1 VTFDHARKI
10 ADAVLYEGYVLYP
23 YRASAR
29 KNRLRWQ
36 FGVLAPRSWSEAG
49 GGEAWW
55 MQTTCLVEPGAE
67 AHLTG
72 RIRFLHVLART
83 VEEPPH
89 PGSETFRPVEALDVG
104 GRLWTSWEEGAER
117 EVDFAEPLPQ
127 DGSRAERVV
136 GFAFPGDRRV
146 ESIRDEQDRLA
157 GRVVRTQ
164 RPIEGAIRLS
174 VDRVAGSRPL
184 LAVRIRVEN
193 LTPLDT
199 PGAPRAQALGTF
211 LVGTH
216 ALLAV
221 QGGEFVS
228 LLDHPPWAAA
238 AAAAC
243 ENVRTWP
250 VLVGPEGS
258 CDVVLSSPII
268 LQDHPEIAPESA
280 GDLFDATE
288 IDEIL
293 TLRTMTL
300 TEEEKREARATDPR
314 AAEIID
320 RVDTMPAEL
329 LERLHGAVRSLRPV
343 TTPAAAPAPW
353 WDPGVD
359 ASVSPETDQIEVAG
373 VAVARGSR
381 VRLCPGA
388 RRSDAQDM
396 FLAGRVARVEGVFLD
411 VEDKRYLAV
420 TLEEDPA
427 AELHQWH
434 GRYLYFAPDEVEPL
448 ESRP

>member
-1 VTFDHARKI
+1 VTFEHARKV

-36 FGVLAPRSWSEAG
+36 FGVLAPRAWSEAG
-49 GGEAWW
+49 GDEAWW
-55 MQTTCLVEPGAE
+55 MQTACLVEPRGD

-72 RIRFLHVLART
+72 RVRFLHVLTRA
-83 VEEPPH
+83 VEEAS
-89 PGSETFRPVEALDVG
+89 GGGFRPVESLDVA
-104 GRLWTSWEEGAER
+104 GRLWTSWEEGVER
-117 EVDFAEPLPQ
+117 EVGFDAPLL
-127 DGSRAERVV
+127 GGEREAERVV
-136 GFAFPGDRRV
+136 GFAFPGDRS
-146 ESIRDEQDRLA
+146 EEPIHDGDRLA

-164 RPIEGAIRLS
+164 HPLEGVMRIS
-174 VDRVAGSRPL
+174 VERVGGSRPL
-184 LAVRIRVEN
+184 LMVRIRVEN
-193 LTPLDT
+193 VTSLD
-199 PGAPRAQALGTF
+199 APKAVRSEALGAF

-216 ALLAV
+216 TLLAV
-221 QGGEFVS
+221 EGGQFVS
-228 LLDHPPWAAA
+228 LLDAPPWAPAA
-238 AAAAC
+238 GLSS

-250 VLVGPEGS
+250 VLIGPAGS
-258 CDVVLSSPII
+258 REVMLSSPII

-300 TEEEKREARATDPR
+300 TDEEKREARATDPR

-320 RVDTMPAEL
+320 RVDTMPPEL
-329 LERLHGAVRSLRPV
+329 LERLHGAIRSLRPV
-343 TTPAAAPAPW
+343 AEPAAEIAPW

-359 ASVSPETDQIEVAG
+359 ASVSPETDQVEVAG
-373 VAVARGSR
+373 VALARGSR

-388 RRSDAQDM
+388 RRADAQDM

-448 ESRP
+448 ESLS

>member
-1 VTFDHARKI
+1 VRFDHARKV

-36 FGVLAPRSWSEAG
+36 FGVLAPRAWSEAG
-49 GGEAWW
+49 SGEAWW
-55 MQTTCLVEPGAE
+55 MQTACLVEPRGD

-72 RIRFLHVLART
+72 RVRFLHVLTRT
-83 VEEPPH
+83 VEEAS
-89 PGSETFRPVEALDVG
+89 GDGFRPAESLDVG
-104 GRLWTSWEEGAER
+104 GRLWTSWEEGVER
-117 EVDFAEPLPQ
+117 EVNFEQPLGG
-127 DGSRAERVV
+127 DGQVERVV
-136 GFAFPGDRRV
+136 RFMFPGDRL
-146 ESIRDEQDRLA
+146 EEPIHGAGSSLA

-164 RPIEGAIRLS
+164 HRLEGVIRTS
-174 VDRVAGSRPL
+174 VERVGGSHPL

-193 LTPLDT
+193 VTSVDAPK
-199 PGAPRAQALGTF
+199 APRNEAVGAF

-216 ALLAV
+216 TLLAV
-221 QGGEFVS
+221 VRGAFVS
-228 LLDHPPWAAA
+228 LLDAPPWAPAA
-238 AAAAC
+238 GMSS

-250 VLVGPEGS
+250 VLIGPAGS
-258 CDVVLSSPII
+258 REMMLSSPII

-320 RVDTMPAEL
+320 RVDTMPAEV
-329 LERLHGAVRSLRPV
+329 LERLHGAIRSLRPA
-343 TTPAAAPAPW
+343 PAAEAPPW

-359 ASVSPETDQIEVAG
+359 ASVSPETDQVEVAG

-388 RRSDAQDM
+388 RRADAQDM

-448 ESRP
+448 EPRP